1 MAKFNPSKN
10 DDVSFDQFTGRTAE
24 SMKFIA
30 EHGVSDV
37 SLQTLKR
44 AGHSLIRTA
53 KKRIRELEMAGYTD
67 TPAYRYYKNNIKNF
81 SLKGANL
88 NKARHIVMETYNFL
102 LSKTSTVEGAEKFL
116 NSTIE
121 KWIGRSTTR
130 EQRERI
136 FDLYHR
142 LEKIHPGFFARET
155 YSSSELAA
163 DIYTVSEVLQAK
175 DWDIEE
181 AMAIL
186 EQEEGTSLIFD
197 DDIDEDLMDEVSM
210 WFDRHR

>member
-10 DDVSFDQFTGRTAE
+10 DDVSFEQFTGRTAE

-53 KKRIRELEMAGYTD
+53 KKRIGELEMAGLTD

-81 SLKGANL
+81 SLAGANL

-102 LSKTSTVEGAEKFL
+102 LSKTSTVEGAENFL

-121 KWIGRSTTR
+121 KWVGQQTTR

-155 YSSSELAA
+155 YSSSELSA
-163 DIYTVSEVLQAK
+163 DIYTISEVLQAK
-175 DWDIEE
+175 EWDIDE

-186 EQEEGTSLIFD
+186 EHEEGTSIIFD
-197 DDIDEDLMDEVSM
+197 DDIDEELMDEVGM
-210 WFDRHR
+210 WFDRHK

>member
-1 MAKFNPSKN
+1 MVFNPSKA
-10 DDVSFDQFTGRTAE
+10 DEVSFEQFTGRTAE

-44 AGHSLIRTA
+44 AGNALIRTA

-67 TPAYRYYKNNIKNF
+67 TPAYRYYKNNIKKF
-81 SLKGANL
+81 SLEGANL
-88 NKARHIVMETYNFL
+88 NKARHMVMETYKFL
-102 LSKTSTVEGAEKFL
+102 LSKTSTVEGAETFL

-121 KWIGRSTTR
+121 KWVGQNTTR

-142 LEKIHPGFFARET
+142 IEAIHPSFFTREA

-163 DIYTVSEVLQAK
+163 DIYTISEVLRSQ
-175 DWDIEE
+175 DWNIEE
-181 AMAIL
+181 ALEIL
-186 EQEEGTSLIFD
+186 EHEEGTSLIFD
-197 DDIDEDLMDEVSM
+197 DDIDEDLMDEIVM
-210 WFDRHR
+210 WFDRHS

>member
-1 MAKFNPSKN
+1 MAKFNPSKV
-10 DDVSFDQFTGRTAE
+10 DDVSFEQFTGRTAE

-44 AGHSLIRTA
+44 AGNALIRTA

-67 TPAYRYYKNNIKNF
+67 APAYRYYKNNIKNF
-81 SLKGANL
+81 SLEGANL
-88 NKARHIVMETYNFL
+88 NKARHIVMETYKFL
-102 LSKTSTVEGAEKFL
+102 LSKTSTVEGAETFL

-121 KWIGRSTTR
+121 KWVGQNTTR

-142 LEKIHPGFFARET
+142 IEAIHPSFFTREA

-163 DIYTVSEVLQAK
+163 DIYTISEVLRSQ
-175 DWDIEE
+175 DWNIEE
-181 AMAIL
+181 ALEIL
-186 EQEEGTSLIFD
+186 EHEEGTSLIFD
-197 DDIDEDLMDEVSM
+197 DDIDEDLMDEIVM
-210 WFDRHR
+210 WFVRHS